1 MSAQPAIFITRH
13 DHRRLLA
20 LLDRH
25 PDSEVAAALAAEL
38 DRATLVDTLPAD
50 VVGMHSRVHFRNEA
64 NGHEHSVLLAWPET
78 AAQHPGGLSVL
89 TPAGAALLGLRT
101 GNVIDWPA
109 PAGLLRLRL
118 LATTPV

>member
-1 MSAQPAIFITRH
+1 M
-13 DHRRLLA
+13 
-20 LLDRH
+20 
-25 PDSEVAAALAAEL
+25 
-38 DRATLVDTLPAD
+38 
-50 VVGMHSRVHFRNEA
+50 GMHSRVHFRNEA

-109 PAGLLRLRL
+109 HAGLLRLRL